1 MSQAII
7 QEIITL
13 YQTFGNHDYIG
24 EEITQIEHA
33 MQCLQLAE
41 KETEDLEV
49 ILAAFFHD
57 IGHLIEI
64 SNQDKQ
70 MGTWGVVDHEEIGRK
85 YLLSKGFSGKI
96 AQLVANHVKAKR
108 YLVTVYPDYYQ
119 KLSKASQET
128 LKYQNGFMTPEE
140 VEHFRKDQLFDLSL
154 AIRGFDDQAKEVNAK
169 IKPLTYLEEL
179 LKKYFTC

>member
-1 MSQAII
+1 MSQEII

-24 EEITQIEHA
+24 EKITQMEHA

-41 KETEDLEV
+41 EETDDLEV

-70 MGTWGVVDHEEIGRK
+70 MGTWGVVDHEEVGKK
-85 YLLSKGFSGKI
+85 YLLSKGFSEKVSD
-96 AQLVANHVKAKR
+96 LVANHVKAKR
-108 YLVTVYPDYYQ
+108 YLVTVYPEYYQ
-119 KLSKASQET
+119 KLSEASKET

-140 VEHFRKDQLFDLSL
+140 VENFKKDPLFDLSL
-154 AIRGFDDQAKEVNAK
+154 KIRGFDDQGKEVNAK
-169 IKPLTYLEEL
+169 IKPLSYLEEL
-179 LKKYFTC
+179 LKKYFIY